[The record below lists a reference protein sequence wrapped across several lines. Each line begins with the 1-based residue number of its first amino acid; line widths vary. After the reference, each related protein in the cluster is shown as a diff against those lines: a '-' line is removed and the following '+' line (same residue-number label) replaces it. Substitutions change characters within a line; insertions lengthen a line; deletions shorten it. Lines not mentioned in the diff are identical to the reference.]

1 MGPKAGPVQNW
12 EGAHVTIGFLGLGE
26 AGSAMAAGLR
36 AQGVDGV
43 VAYDRAWQESEL
55 VRIRAAEC
63 GVELVASPEELACR
77 AEVIISSVVGAVARS
92 AAASIAEHL
101 GEGHWYLDINSVSPG
116 VKEAI
121 AQDLAPRGV
130 SFVDIAVM
138 AAVTSDLP
146 ALPLLAAGE
155 WATEVAAR
163 FPGVELDLTPVSE
176 RPGDAARIK
185 MFRSLFIKGLE
196 ALALEALMACYP
208 AGVHEQVL
216 ATLDETFARRSFSDF
231 VRRMVQRHAVH
242 GERRAHELVEVADS
256 LREVEIDPIMA
267 QAAFERMSW
276 SIERGLQKGFQDG
289 HTPDWRTVLDELE
302 ELRAGEVHDTV

>member
-1 MGPKAGPVQNW
+1 MA
-12 EGAHVTIGFLGLGE
+12 TIGFLGFGE

-36 AQGVDGV
+36 AQGLDGV

-55 VRIRAAEC
+55 VRRRAAER
-63 GVELVASPEELACR
+63 GVELVDSPAELARR

-101 GEGHWYLDINSVSPG
+101 TERHWYLDTNSVSPG

-121 AQDLAPRGV
+121 ARDLAPRGV

-138 AAVTSDLP
+138 AAVTSDL
-146 ALPLLAAGE
+146 AGLPLLAAGE
-155 WATEVAAR
+155 RATEVAAL

-176 RPGDAARIK
+176 LPGDAARVK
-185 MFRSLFIKGLE
+185 MFRSLFIKGIE

-216 ATLDETFARRSFSDF
+216 ATLDGTFSRHSFSGF

-256 LREVEIDPIMA
+256 LREVGIDPIMA
-267 QAAFERMSW
+267 QAALERMSW
-276 SIERGLQKGFQDG
+276 SVERDLQKGFQDG
-289 HTPDWRTVLDELE
+289 GTPDWDTVLDELE
-302 ELRAGEVHDTV
+302 ELRAREAHDTA